1 LTGDGTLRNLQ
12 LQLRGLLD
20 TRVAGISWDWEA
32 GVRVADQQPGL
43 NHLGIRLQK
52 DGTLKVDSEQLAT
65 ALARPTMDVAG
76 FFAGKAAAGGSLAVI
91 GFAEQLTDRLD
102 GYLESGG
109 VLDVRRQGIQS
120 SITALERSAAQKTLR
135 ADLVEARLNKQ
146 FTALDILLSNMTAT
160 SNALTQQLAKLPGAY
175 TGED

>member
-1 LTGDGTLRNLQ
+1 
-12 LQLRGLLD
+12 
-20 TRVAGISWDWEA
+20 
-32 GVRVADQQPGL
+32 
-43 NHLGIRLQK
+43 
-52 DGTLKVDSEQLAT
+52 
-65 ALARPTMDVAG
+65 M
-76 FFAGKAAAGGSLAVI
+76 
-91 GFAEQLTDRLD
+91 
-102 GYLESGG
+102 
-109 VLDVRRQGIQS
+109 LDVRRQGIQS